1 MEPVTVIDSL
11 AGLGSFLG
19 YFAAAVLL
27 LTLFTLVYSWVTP
40 YSEFRLIK
48 EGKVAPAVSFTGAL
62 LGFVLPLASAIS
74 HSVALLDMIVWAVV
88 AMIIQIAVFL
98 VLKTLFA
105 DLSRKIAEDG
115 LAAAILLGAVSFAAG
130 VLNAACMSY

>member
-1 MEPVTVIDSL
+1 MESVTVLDSL

-19 YFAAAVLL
+19 YFAAAILMLALFSLL
-27 LTLFTLVYSWVTP
+27 YVRVTP
-40 YSEFRLIK
+40 YSEFRLIR

-62 LGFVLPLASAIS
+62 LGFVVPLASAIS
-74 HSVALLDMIVWAVV
+74 HSVALLDMVLWAVV
-88 AMIIQIAVFL
+88 ALVIQIVVFL
-98 VLKTLFA
+98 VLRTLFA

-115 LAAAILLGAVSFAAG
+115 LAEAILLGGVSFAAG

>member
-1 MEPVTVIDSL
+1 MESVTVLDSL

-19 YFAAAVLL
+19 YFAAAVLML
-27 LTLFTLVYSWVTP
+27 ALFSLVYVRVTP
-40 YSEFRLIK
+40 YSEFRLIR

-62 LGFVLPLASAIS
+62 LGFVAPLASAIS
-74 HSVALLDMIVWAVV
+74 HSVALLDMVLWGVV
-88 AMIIQIAVFL
+88 ALVIQIVVFL
-98 VLKTLFA
+98 VLRTLFA

-115 LAAAILLGAVSFAAG
+115 LAAAILLGGVSFAAG